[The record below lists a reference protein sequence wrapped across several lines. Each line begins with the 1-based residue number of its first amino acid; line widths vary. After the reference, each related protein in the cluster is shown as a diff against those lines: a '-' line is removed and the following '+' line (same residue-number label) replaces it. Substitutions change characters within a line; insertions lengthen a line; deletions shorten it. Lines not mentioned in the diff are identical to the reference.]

1 MFWFFNV
8 SMFWFC
14 FLSNRMK
21 TLPSCALLRKA
32 TKRLL
37 NYYCALEQ
45 MLISKTKFVI
55 FIDCYDYRM
64 FYLFVFLF

>member
-1 MFWFFNV
+1 
-8 SMFWFC
+8 
-14 FLSNRMK
+14 MK